1 MSDCSAACANPCAS
15 CPLAPA
21 GLEGIGAAPETDAL
35 DATALLREA
44 VNACVRQSARDAAT
58 QLGLGPEAI
67 DVAVAPDL
75 EAPQPAFVYR
85 ITVPLTDAD
94 ARWSAFDAMV
104 RRHRLMAQEASCLVT
119 LRGGLA
125 SRV

>member
-1 MSDCSAACANPCAS
+1 MSDCSNACANPCAS

-21 GLEGIGAAPETDAL
+21 DGVGLGAPGGEAD

-44 VNACVRQSARDAAT
+44 VNACVRQSARDAAA
-58 QLGLGPEAI
+58 QLGLGLDAI

-94 ARWSAFDAMV
+94 DRWSTFDAMV